1 MHRSPPPSSQED
13 NICRS
18 EPDVSKASSQEF
30 ANIST
35 RIKRRHPDAVD
46 FEHQFTTFK
55 DEIKSLLTSM
65 FESWKK
71 DQECTMSKIVREIS
85 EIKNQHGTIKE
96 EIQNMEKSVDFMST
110 RCTDLDTKFSKL
122 EQMQQDYNLHIQTLE
137 ESIDELQRISRL
149 SKLEIKNLPKTTDEN
164 KDSIASMLLKMAHT
178 VNVSMSQSDVRD
190 VYRLPIKGSNIVIAE
205 MTSPMLK
212 SKLITAVRKYN
223 TSNKQNQL
231 NTKCLGFINDPQP
244 IYVSDN
250 LTPKSRRLHFLA
262 RDFAKSNEYEFCWA
276 TNGKIYLRKA
286 VGSKQIII
294 KSAEQLASL
303 KKTQ

>member
-1 MHRSPPPSSQED
+1 MNRLTPTSSQEG

-30 ANIST
+30 INIST
-35 RIKRRHPDAVD
+35 RIKRRHPDIDD
-46 FEHQFTTFK
+46 FEQQFSTFK

-71 DQECTMSKIVREIS
+71 DQECSMSKIVREIS
-85 EIKNQHGTIKE
+85 EVKNQHETIKE
-96 EIQNMEKSVDFMST
+96 EMREMERSVDFMST
-110 RCTDLDTKFSKL
+110 KFTDQDTKLKNL
-122 EQMQQDYNLHIQTLE
+122 EQMHHDYNLHIQTLE

-149 SKLEIKNLPKTTDEN
+149 SKLEIKNLPKTTGET
-164 KDSIASMLLKMAHT
+164 KDSIGTMLLKMAHT
-178 VNVSMSQSDVRD
+178 VDVSMSQSDVRD
-190 VYRLPIKGSNIVIAE
+190 VYRLPIKGSNTVIAE
-205 MTSPMLK
+205 MASPMLK
-212 SKLITAVRKYN
+212 SKLVTAVRKYN

-231 NTKCLGFINDPQP
+231 NTKCLGFTNDPLP

-262 RDFAKSNEYEFCWA
+262 RDFAKSNEYQFCWS

-286 VGSKQIII
+286 VGSKQILI
-294 KSAEQLASL
+294 KSAEHLASL
-303 KKTQ
+303 KNTQ